1 MNGIPIG
8 PQPTPYPQL
17 VTAQNQ
23 VNLVK
28 GVPVKVTKSLLESP
42 SLQPDFA
49 KIPIGAGAAQNGK
62 RRQTEPDGSFYH
74 ISFENIFFFIQS
86 QFLNGQWKLLS
97 DWLQLEFSSL
107 L

>member
-62 RRQTEPDGSFYH
+62 RRQTEPDGCFYH
-74 ISFENIFFFIQS
+74 ILFENIFFFIQNL
-86 QFLNGQWKLLS
+86 FLNGQWK
-97 DWLQLEFSSL
+97 
-107 L
+107 